1 MMMSQQSRDALR
13 VGISGLVGLALD
25 AELPRAAIAHEL
37 RQAAE
42 MLCPSRSIRYSITEE
57 PMSIDAADD
66 EPRGGEGLNP

>member
-1 MMMSQQSRDALR
+1 
-13 VGISGLVGLALD
+13 
-25 AELPRAAIAHEL
+25 
-37 RQAAE
+37 